1 MSLEAGAA
9 VRVRDD
15 WPERDGP
22 VHVRTPHYVRG
33 RRGTVL
39 RPLGAFP
46 DPGDI
51 AFARQPAIRRL
62 YHVAFPLRDLWPD
75 ATGDELIVEIY
86 EHWLEPE
93 SSP

>member
-1 MSLEAGAA
+1 MSLEPGTA

-39 RPLGAFP
+39 LPLGEFP

-51 AFARQPAIRRL
+51 AFARPPAIRQL

-75 ATGDELIVEIY
+75 ATGDELVVEIY
-86 EHWLEPE
+86 EHWLEREGP
-93 SSP
+93 P